1 MDTISIFEELA
12 KIPSP
17 SLYEEN
23 VAKKIME
30 YTYNNGINAYF
41 DDYKNVIIKIPANS
55 EQQNLNLMC
64 AGSYLYSI
72 NIVFTTIY
80 IVFP

>member
-41 DDYKNVIIKIPANS
+41 DDYKNVIIKVYFFLKSLIK
-55 EQQNLNLMC
+55 
-64 AGSYLYSI
+64 YFI
-72 NIVFTTIY
+72 I
-80 IVFP
+80 